1 MKITTIGEVLIDM
14 TEIGRDENG
23 IPRFQANPGGAP
35 ANVAVAV
42 SKLGGEAGFIGCVG
56 EDAFGAF
63 LRETLVRCG
72 VDVHGLQ
79 IARDASTTLAVGSIP
94 MPSGISL
101 DSAGGASFVE
111 IGVKPLNS
119 HRTVHVQLYQPNLTV
134 KAPEGMTYS
143 VNKDV
148 LEITVRG
155 DAADLEGVSSSDVR
169 LTMDLSGFTTEGIKT
184 GVPVVVDQTSLRA
197 KNCYATGDYSITVTV
212 TDPGG
217 GSDD

>member
-79 IARDASTTLAVGSIP
+79 IARDASTTLAVVTVDEKGERSFSFCRKPGADTRIDPDKAKKIASGADILHSAGTPSSGWSRPPSEAAPSSPTIP
-94 MPSGISL
+94 TTGQPSG
-101 DSAGGASFVE
+101 
-111 IGVKPLNS
+111 
-119 HRTVHVQLYQPNLTV
+119 RTKKRPR
-134 KAPEGMTYS
+134 P
-143 VNKDV
+143 
-148 LEITVRG
+148 
-155 DAADLEGVSSSDVR
+155 SS
-169 LTMDLSGFTTEGIKT
+169 GPCCPFA
-184 GVPVVVDQTSLRA
+184 TS
-197 KNCYATGDYSITVTV
+197 
-212 TDPGG
+212 
-217 GSDD
+217 